1 MELTKTTPV
10 DQPGPSVPSPLMN
23 GPNGAL
29 HPHASDLTITWMDDY
44 SYVHI
49 ESKPQ
54 QNDEKLKDDKQP
66 SADDQASD
74 RIKVSS
80 QYSTPLV
87 KHQRDQPNI
96 EQEHMQ
102 IQKPKTDGVGVSGRK
117 PAGRKGQAKPATY
130 TEEDEAVIVEGY
142 MADAT
147 FAETAAELGR
157 PTEQGVDHKVRR
169 MIAQGKLQK
178 RAE

>member
-1 MELTKTTPV
+1 MELTETTPV

-117 PAGRKGQAKPATY
+117 AAVERDKPSLPPTPRKT
-130 TEEDEAVIVEGY
+130 
-142 MADAT
+142 
-147 FAETAAELGR
+147 R
-157 PTEQGVDHKVRR
+157 P
-169 MIAQGKLQK
+169 
-178 RAE
+178 